1 MCIFCCCYR
10 CAARNEYLKET
21 KQIQH
26 SLEVT
31 NSISTNNAMLLP
43 ALQNQAIFIPNG
55 NALNLHCAPTSIA
68 TSKGNTIRW
77 TFSRRTDTTI
87 SSELPTQNLNKLHIA
102 NTSVE
107 KNDGIYKCHFGDEYQ
122 VN

>member
-1 MCIFCCCYR
+1 
-10 CAARNEYLKET
+10 
-21 KQIQH
+21 
-26 SLEVT
+26 
-31 NSISTNNAMLLP
+31 MLLP

-55 NALNLHCAPTSIA
+55 NALNLYCAPTSIV

-77 TFSRRTDTTI
+77 TFSRRTDTTT
-87 SSELPTQNLNKLHIA
+87 SSPLPTQNPNKLHIT